1 MIIYIVQ
8 HYFYSEDDSNYGY
21 YGESE
26 KGKCTFEMRTF
37 PFIKDFST
45 LIASYP
51 DSDIYKMYNE
61 TGDMLLFQIGSGIS
75 DNYNVFIETSP
86 DKSIVG
92 VYTNV

>member
-8 HYFYSEDDSNYGY
+8 HYFYSDDNNNYGY

-26 KGKCTFEMRTF
+26 KGKYTFEMRTF

-45 LIASYP
+45 LIGSYP
-51 DSDIYKMYNE
+51 DGDIYKMYNE
-61 TGDMLLFQIGSGIS
+61 TGDMLFHIGSGIS
-75 DNYNVFIETSP
+75 DNYNVFIENSP